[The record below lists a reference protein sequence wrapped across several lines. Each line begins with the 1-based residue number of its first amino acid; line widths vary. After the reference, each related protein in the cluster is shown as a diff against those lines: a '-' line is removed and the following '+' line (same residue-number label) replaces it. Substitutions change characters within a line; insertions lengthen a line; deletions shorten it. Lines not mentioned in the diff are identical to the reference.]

1 MNRIQA
7 LEREM
12 RRLEDKMEILSYKLD
27 ELHGEMLEQDIQG
40 FWPDQWYGPDP
51 AVEAEYRYAQLA
63 YEDAVGQWQAVIN
76 ELYHGRFMAVMRE
89 LVAHGGRR
97 GAWQRRGAA
106 VNAWY
111 ARRQKR
117 AAGKR

>member
-1 MNRIQA
+1 MNRIQD

-12 RRLEDKMEILSYKLD
+12 RRLEDKMEVLSYKLNG
-27 ELHGEMLEQDIQG
+27 LHEEMLEHDIQG
-40 FWPDQWYGPDP
+40 FWPDEWYGPSP
-51 AVEAEYRYAQLA
+51 AVEAEYSYTQLA
-63 YEDAVGQWQAVIN
+63 YEDAEGQWQAVVN
-76 ELYHGRFMAVMRE
+76 QLYAERFSAVMQE

-97 GAWQRRGAA
+97 GAWARRCAA

-117 AAGKR
+117 ASGKR

>member
-1 MNRIQA
+1 MNRITH
-7 LEREM
+7 LIREM
-12 RRLEDKMEILSYKLD
+12 HRLHDKMEVLAYKLD
-27 ELHGEMLEQDIQG
+27 ELREEMIEHDIQG
-40 FWPDQWYGPDP
+40 FWPDEWYGPSP
-51 AVEAEYRYAQLA
+51 AVEAEYSYTQLA
-63 YEDAVGQWQAVIN
+63 YEDAEGQWQAVVN
-76 ELYHGRFMAVMRE
+76 QLYAERFSAVMRE

-97 GAWQRRGAA
+97 SAWKRRCAA